1 MVAEQ
6 AKPAPAHIIL
16 LERRKLKEEK
26 MRRSAG
32 PSEADVIP
40 PSDDVVVTNMAP
52 VTSPLP
58 IGRC

>member
-6 AKPAPAHIIL
+6 VKPAPAHMIL

-32 PSEADVIP
+32 QSEVDVIS
-40 PSDDVVVTNMAP
+40 PSDDVVVTNVTP
-52 VTSPLP
+52 VTSPVP
-58 IGRC
+58 ISEC